1 MLLEEKLHKTLI
13 FNDTERVLLILN
25 LEYNFEKWKIAA
37 AAANFASFKQ
47 AAILK

>member
-37 AAANFASFKQ
+37 AANFASFKQ